1 MKDLEQA
8 GILLGMAERD
18 HRALSGMEDPAVFS
32 AEIFG
37 FHVQQAVEKA
47 LKAWLC
53 CLGVAFPKTHDLD
66 ELGSLLEE
74 ANQKIPEPLVSLLE
88 FTDFAVA
95 FRYDAF
101 PDLEGD
107 MDRPACINQ
116 VGRLLDHIRQILKQ
130 TDPQSSP

>member
-8 GILLGMAERD
+8 RNLLNMAEKD
-18 HRALSGMEDPAVFS
+18 CQALNGMKDPHVFS
-32 AEIFG
+32 SEIFG

-53 CLGVAFPKTHDLD
+53 CLGVAFPKIHDLD
-66 ELGSLLEE
+66 ELSTLLED
-74 ANQKIPEPLVSLLE
+74 AGQRFPPSFTMLLD

-101 PDLEGD
+101 PDLEGEI
-107 MDRPACINQ
+107 DRRDCSQQ
-116 VGRLLDHIRQILKQ
+116 VRGLLDHVQNTL
-130 TDPQSSP
+130 SE